1 LATNDFSLEKKG
13 YQVEEREVRTKTVR
27 RYKEELTFWKTS
39 DSTSD
44 YIENKRA
51 MRTHVLD
58 RVEEGSGQDVENLKA
73 SGRGRDTHFLSN
85 EEGGASRKETQKCRR
100 VGGTY
105 KLKRV
110 RMRRKCE
117 QLKGTHILDSAL
129 GGTKLGHW
137 MKENEIMGGTHVLSN
152 AEGS

>member
-13 YQVEEREVRTKTVR
+13 YKAEEQEVRTKTVR
-27 RYKEELTFWKTS
+27 KYKEELTFWKTR

-51 MRTHVLD
+51 KRTHVLD
-58 RVEEGSGQDVENLKA
+58 RVDGASSQDIEGLKA
-73 SGRGRDTHFLSN
+73 NGRGRDTHFLSN
-85 EEGGASRKETQKCRR
+85 AEGGASSEETQKSRR
-100 VGGTY
+100 VGGTH

-110 RMRRKCE
+110 RKGRVRTLTKCE

-129 GGTKLGHW
+129 GGTSYVTG
-137 MKENEIMGGTHVLSN
+137 
-152 AEGS
+152 